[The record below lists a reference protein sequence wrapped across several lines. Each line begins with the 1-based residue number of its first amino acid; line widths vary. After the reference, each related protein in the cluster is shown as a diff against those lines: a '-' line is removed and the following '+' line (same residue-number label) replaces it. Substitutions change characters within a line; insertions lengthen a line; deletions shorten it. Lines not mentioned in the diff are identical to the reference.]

1 MVRGIPW
8 VCSRLMLTV
17 VDKMYSYSFTL
28 RAAHMLIKHGTLALL
43 IFVGLICKVYAAT
56 GWCTPVN
63 GTYQFNFSF
72 NHVIT
77 NPAQNTPGLII
88 DPAYTWDL
96 GGTYPV
102 TCDCDD
108 SHKTSRVFKG
118 IVPALTP
125 YKTIGQRNYFNLNK
139 YLAVAVDI
147 FIGGINEYLQAPFT
161 DVANGYNAGCNS
173 IDPNSGAGSK
183 GHIALYL
190 KQPFVGQVVIPSTPV
205 AQLFMSKAKGS
216 YPPVPVSQVNMS
228 GTVTV
233 PQSCKIN
240 DGQVID
246 VDFGTLM
253 NTDIKTKGSV
263 PTGFTKK
270 VTQLAYVCTNI
281 SQGVLLSF
289 TFNGQASPDD
299 PDSLATNNADV
310 GVRLESMNGSTITPN
325 RGNLPAQFDY
335 STQSGSTSFQSYPVN
350 TTGNTPATG
359 VFSSTATITTN
370 ME

>member
-1 MVRGIPW
+1 
-8 VCSRLMLTV
+8 MLTV

-56 GWCTPVN
+56 GWCRAEN
-63 GTYQFNFSF
+63 GTYQYNFST
-72 NHVIT
+72 NTVIT
-77 NPAQNTPGLII
+77 NPAQNRPGLSI
-88 DPAYTWDL
+88 DPAYTWNL
-96 GGTYPV
+96 GGGYSLI
-102 TCDCDD
+102 CDCDA
-108 SHKTSRVFKG
+108 SHTNASRTYKG

-125 YKTIGQRNYFNLNK
+125 YKTIGKRNYFNLNK

-147 FIGGINEYLQAPFT
+147 YIGGSLNQYFQVPFT
-161 DVANGYNAGCNS
+161 DVQNGATAGCTYPQPPES
-173 IDPNSGAGSK
+173 DSGSK
-183 GHIALYL
+183 GHLALYL
-190 KQPFVGQVVIPSTPV
+190 KQPFVGEVVIPSTPV
-205 AQLFMSKAKGS
+205 GQLFVSKVKGS

-281 SQGVLLSF
+281 SEGVLLSF

-325 RGNLPAQFDY
+325 IGKLPAQFDY

-359 VFSSTATITTN
+359 AFSSTATITTN